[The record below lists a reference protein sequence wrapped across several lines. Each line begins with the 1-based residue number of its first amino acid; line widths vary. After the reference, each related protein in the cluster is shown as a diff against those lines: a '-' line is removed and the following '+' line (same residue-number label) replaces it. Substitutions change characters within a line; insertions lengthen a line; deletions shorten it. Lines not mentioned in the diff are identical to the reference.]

1 MEMLG
6 ALCLE
11 TGDEPAETSWVR
23 INRQT
28 NVGVVAIGACYR
40 LLDLEEVVEKAFLRQ
55 PGH

>member
-28 NVGVVAIGACYR
+28 NVGVVAICACYR